1 MNILFVYFHTI
12 LPKRGGT
19 ERVAYTVAHALKRCG
34 HSVHFMAT
42 HATEQDFNDSFAS
55 DYIFIRNEESQEKR
69 KQIVID
75 TCKELHIDVLIN
87 IAGEAGH
94 QDIFSNKVLPNV
106 KIISWF
112 HFDVYGFIKYFLRS
126 NTTSRLKRWV
136 SNMLDCIGINAHYLK
151 WSTFYRKRYLEVID
165 VSDAVVGVTPVIAEQ
180 LKQFTGSNSSKI
192 TSILNPT
199 SFPDIHPTY
208 DTQAKEKLLIYV
220 GHLSLPKHVERII
233 GAWAQLA
240 HKYPDWKLE
249 IAGDGEKKES
259 LMRMVRR
266 RNIPRVH
273 FLGRISDVNA
283 LYNRAE
289 HLILASDS
297 FESFGCVVIESLT
310 YGCYPIV
317 IDYPSAKVVIPSPQ
331 IGIRIHKRSSRELAK
346 AMDYALSTNAS
357 NRNNMEAVTQH
368 LESFNMDKLVLEWQD
383 LLNRI
388 TSH

>member
-1 MNILFVYFHTI
+1 
-12 LPKRGGT
+12 
-19 ERVAYTVAHALKRCG
+19 
-34 HSVHFMAT
+34 
-42 HATEQDFNDSFAS
+42 
-55 DYIFIRNEESQEKR
+55 
-69 KQIVID
+69 
-75 TCKELHIDVLIN
+75 
-87 IAGEAGH
+87 
-94 QDIFSNKVLPNV
+94 
-106 KIISWF
+106 
-112 HFDVYGFIKYFLRS
+112 
-126 NTTSRLKRWV
+126 
-136 SNMLDCIGINAHYLK
+136 MLDRIGINAHYLK
-151 WSTFYRKRYLEVID
+151 WSAFYRKRYLEVID

-199 SFPDIHPTY
+199 SFPDIRPTY

-233 GAWAQLA
+233 EAWAQLA
-240 HKYPDWKLE
+240 HKYPEWKLE

-259 LMRMVRR
+259 LMRMVRQR
-266 RNIPRVH
+266 DIPRVH

-346 AMDYALSTNAS
+346 AIDYALSTNAS

-383 LLNRI
+383 LLNQI
-388 TSH
+388 TSR